1 MAAFSENTEIESP
14 ESIQLRLDTLSFGE
28 QDLEFPAIDRDEAE
42 EAAVPEESVYTDDPV
57 RTYLREM
64 GAISL
69 LTRQGE
75 VDLARRMERGKL
87 RVRKVLSRSAL
98 VQKMVLDMC
107 ADLRRGDAGLQQLL
121 EVGAAEEA
129 EKTRKRADAKRRLA
143 KVERWDREIQTLQVK
158 LASTPKRNVHVRAEL
173 DRKLLRLSIK
183 LSQAIRDVPF
193 TVATWTNLEN
203 AFKQAAGDGAA
214 SSRGDSQVS
223 PRAASQAGPRAASQ
237 ASSRGDTRASSRAA
251 SRNASQMRRGIQA
264 IESAHSDAA
273 QAKRALVEAN
283 LRLVV
288 SIAKKYINRGLHLL
302 DLVQEGNIG
311 LMRAADKFN
320 HHLGYKFSTYATW
333 WIRQSISRAIDD
345 QSRTI
350 RIPVHMNE
358 SLTKYLKASR
368 ELEKEKGRTP
378 TNEEIG
384 ERLATSAQ
392 KVQELKA
399 MLKDPVSLDLP
410 VGRDGESALR
420 DLIEDRL
427 VRPVADAL
435 LESDVRE
442 ETASVLETLGPDEE
456 KVIRM
461 RFGIGY
467 DREHKLEEIARQ
479 FNLSRERIRQIEA
492 RALQRLRSPE
502 SSHRLRPLMNV
513 MSVQ

>member
-1 MAAFSENTEIESP
+1 MAAFSENMEIESP
-14 ESIQLRLDTLSFGE
+14 ESTQLRLDTLSFGE
-28 QDLEFPAIDRDEAE
+28 QDLEFAAIDRDEAE
-42 EAAVPEESVYTDDPV
+42 ELAVPEESVYTDDPV

-87 RVRKVLSRSAL
+87 RVRKVLSRSLL

-107 ADLRRGDAGLQQLL
+107 ASLRRGDAALQQLL
-121 EVGAAEEA
+121 EVGAADEA

-143 KVERWDREIQTLQVK
+143 KVERWDREIQTLQAK
-158 LASTPKRNVHVRAEL
+158 LAATPKRNVHVRADL

-193 TVATWTNLEN
+193 TVATWTGLEN
-203 AFKQAAGDGAA
+203 AYQ
-214 SSRGDSQVS
+214 
-223 PRAASQAGPRAASQ
+223 RAAKEGGTAGSQAV
-237 ASSRGDTRASSRAA
+237 SRS
-251 SRNASQMRRGIQA
+251 ASQMRRGVQA

-384 ERLATSAQ
+384 ERLATTAQ

-427 VRPVADAL
+427 VRPVADAM